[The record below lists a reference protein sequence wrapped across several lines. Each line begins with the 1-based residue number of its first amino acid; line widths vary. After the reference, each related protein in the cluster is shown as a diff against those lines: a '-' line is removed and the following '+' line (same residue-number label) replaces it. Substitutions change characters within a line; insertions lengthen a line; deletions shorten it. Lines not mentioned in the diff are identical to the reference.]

1 MLSSSIVKVL
11 ALLLLVE
18 VASYLSWHEPVLGVA
33 CWVIVVAATF
43 AISLSQPEV
52 GVSVVLAELVL
63 GGKGYLFSLPLGGMD
78 ISIRLGIFA
87 AVFLASCLHMV
98 QGKSVWGTQHAFR
111 NVWVILLG
119 AAVWGVAV
127 GLLRH
132 HGARAIFEDAN
143 AFLFL
148 GLIPAFGML
157 KTQEQVRRCL
167 YVVGAAIVVLM
178 MKTFVVQALFD
189 HIAST
194 SLVSLYRWVRDTGVG
209 EVTYIV
215 GHLYRVF
222 FQSHIY
228 GIVGFFLGV
237 SMLFVEPARRWW
249 WTLVASSGAM
259 VVITSL
265 SRSFWLG
272 AGVAVLTAGIGL
284 VANRSAR
291 RQVGKILFW
300 SGSAMLLGYLGFVWS
315 VNFPGL
321 WGGGASGGSLVRQRA
336 EISTESAVSSRK
348 ELLPVMHQ
356 AIRKQPIFGNGF
368 GTALTYRT
376 KDPRVSKNPAG
387 ALYTT
392 TAYELGYHGFAVQF
406 GLVWT
411 LAIVLALAW
420 MLWRVVQLL
429 RFESANRPLL
439 LGVGASLVAL
449 CTIHLTTPYLNHP
462 LGLGLLLL
470 GATVFAVYDPRYAN
484 R

>member
-1 MLSSSIVKVL
+1 MSSSSIVKVL

-18 VASYLSWHEPVLGVA
+18 VASYLSWHAPVLGVA
-33 CWVIVVAATF
+33 CWVVIVAATF

-52 GVSVVLAELVL
+52 GVSVVIAELVL
-63 GGKGYLFSLPLGGMD
+63 GGKGYLFTLPLGTID

-87 AVFLASCLHMV
+87 AVFLASYLHMV
-98 QGKSVWGTQHAFR
+98 QGRRVWGTQRPFR
-111 NVWVILLG
+111 NVWLILMG

-127 GLLRH
+127 GLLRN
-132 HGARAIFEDAN
+132 HGARAIFDDAN

-148 GLIPAFGML
+148 GLIPAFGMV
-157 KTQEQVRRCL
+157 KTQQQVRRIL
-167 YVVGAAIVVLM
+167 YVIGVSIVVLM
-178 MKTFVVQALFD
+178 VKTFVVQALYD

-272 AGVAVLTAGIGL
+272 AGVAVVVVAAGLLSHPI
-284 VANRSAR
+284 AR
-291 RQVGKILFW
+291 RQFGKVILW
-300 SGSAMLLGYLGFVWS
+300 SGVAFALGYLVFTWS
-315 VNFPGL
+315 VHFPGL
-321 WGGGASGGSLVRQRA
+321 WGGGASGGSLVRQRV

-348 ELLPVMHQ
+348 ELLPVMNQ
-356 AIRKQPIFGNGF
+356 AITKQPILGNGF

-376 KDPRVSKNPAG
+376 KDPRVSKNPEG

-411 LAIVLALAW
+411 LAIILALAW
-420 MLWRVVQLL
+420 MLWRVVQIL
-429 RFESANRPLL
+429 RFTSPNRPLL
-439 LGVGASLVAL
+439 LGIGASLVAL
-449 CTIHLTTPYLNHP
+449 CAIHLTTPYLNHP

-470 GATVFAVYDPRYAN
+470 GATVFAVYDPRYAD

>member
-1 MLSSSIVKVL
+1 MSSSTLWKVFT
-11 ALLLLVE
+11 LLLLVE
-18 VASYLSWHEPVLGVA
+18 VASYFSWHEPVLGVV
-33 CWVIVVAATF
+33 CWVVIVAATF
-43 AISLSQPEV
+43 AISLSQPEI
-52 GVSVVLAELVL
+52 GVAVVLAELVL
-63 GGKGYLFSLPLGGMD
+63 GGKGYLFSLPFGSMD

-87 AVFLASCLHMV
+87 AVFLASCMHIV
-98 QGKSVWGTQHAFR
+98 QGRSLWGGQRAFR
-111 NVWVILLG
+111 YAWLVLLG
-119 AAVWGVAV
+119 AAVWGVVV
-127 GLLRH
+127 GLLRN
-132 HGARAIFEDAN
+132 HGAGAIFDDAN

-148 GLIPAFGML
+148 GLIPAFGLL
-157 KTQEQVRRCL
+157 KNQAQVRRLL
-167 YVVGAAIVVLM
+167 YVAGVAVVVM
-178 MKTFVVQALFD
+178 MVKTFAVQALFD

-194 SLVSLYRWVRDTGVG
+194 SLVPLYRWVRDTGVG
-209 EVTYIV
+209 EITYIV

-228 GIVGFFLGV
+228 GIFGFFLGV
-237 SMLFVEPARRWW
+237 SMVIVEPVRRWW
-249 WTLVASSGAM
+249 WMLVASAGAM

-272 AGVAVLTAGIGL
+272 AGVAVCMVGFGVLY
-284 VANRSAR
+284 NRIAR
-291 RQVGKILFW
+291 KQFGKVLLW
-300 SGSAMLLGYLGFVWS
+300 SGCAILLGYLGFVWS

-348 ELLPVMHQ
+348 ELLPVMNQ
-356 AIRKQPIFGNGF
+356 AITAQPLLGNGF

-376 KDPRVSKNPAG
+376 KDPRVSKNPEG

-411 LAIVLALAW
+411 LGIVAALAW
-420 MLWRVVQLL
+420 VLWRVVHLL
-429 RFESANRPLL
+429 RLTSEHRPLL
-439 LGVGASLVAL
+439 VGVGASILAL
-449 CTIHLTTPYLNHP
+449 CVIHLTTPYLNHP

-470 GATVFAVYDPRYAN
+470 CTTIFVVYDARYAN